1 MKNSWYNVK
10 HEEDLVL
17 YADANRRASGP
28 GSHPFLD
35 ALVVG
40 TPNNTGTGLAG
51 PGLSTAE
58 AQSHMSLWVA
68 LSSPLLLGFDIRKP
82 IKPEILSI
90 LTHPEILEVHKDALA
105 KTGRPTRLH
114 QPTY

>member
-1 MKNSWYNVK
+1 MKNSWYNVML
-10 HEEDLVL
+10 EVDLVL
-17 YADANRRASGP
+17 YDDANRRASGP

-51 PGLSTAE
+51 PGLSTVE

-105 KTGRPTRLH
+105 KMGRPTRLH